1 MITLKECWTGHN
13 LNMLFTV
20 DVQHKS
26 PSLRW
31 EQNSTL
37 PLWSTEGE
45 RELHLNSGSILSF
58 RDSIINSWK
67 LEYENLTNTLTNLI
81 NPHLAKYLQPLS
93 LWLWISLID
102 KIVYVYNMF
111 QNRGVFHKGSFELVV
126 QQLVATTHCQH
137 LGFEHVFW

>member
-1 MITLKECWTGHN
+1 
-13 LNMLFTV
+13 MLFTV
-20 DVQHKS
+20 DVQHKP

-37 PLWSTEGE
+37 PVWSTEGE
-45 RELHLNSGSILSF
+45 GELRLNSGSILSF

-93 LWLWISLID
+93 L
-102 KIVYVYNMF
+102 
-111 QNRGVFHKGSFELVV
+111 
-126 QQLVATTHCQH
+126 
-137 LGFEHVFW
+137 